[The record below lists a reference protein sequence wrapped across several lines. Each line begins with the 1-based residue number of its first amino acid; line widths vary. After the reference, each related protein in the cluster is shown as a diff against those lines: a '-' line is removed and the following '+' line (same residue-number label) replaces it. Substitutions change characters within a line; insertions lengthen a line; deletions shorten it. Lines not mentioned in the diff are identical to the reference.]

1 MSRTVPADCLFCGVC
16 CFSTLDTYIRVTGAD
31 WDRMGDDAERLAHFI
46 GNKAYMKLS
55 PAGHCAALRVER
67 ETGRFFCTAYEKRPE
82 TCRALGRGSPE
93 CLGELAEKS
102 SRPTDAMKV
111 RSVNDEV

>member
-1 MSRTVPADCLFCGVC
+1 
-16 CFSTLDTYIRVTGAD
+16 
-31 WDRMGDDAERLAHFI
+31 MGDDAEKLAHFI
-46 GNKAYMKLS
+46 GNKAYMRMS

-102 SRPTDAMKV
+102 DRPAAARGCGGGPGAAGPDPTPDSGVA
-111 RSVNDEV
+111 RLAQE